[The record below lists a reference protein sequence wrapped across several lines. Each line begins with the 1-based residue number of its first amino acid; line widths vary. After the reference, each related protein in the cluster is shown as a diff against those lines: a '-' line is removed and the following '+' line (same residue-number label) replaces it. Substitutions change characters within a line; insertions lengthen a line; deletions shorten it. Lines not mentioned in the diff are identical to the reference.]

1 MARSVGRWI
10 ANMFLFLLLVAATG
24 GASYYGYLVHQR
36 LTSLERLAARVG
48 TEAAD
53 DLVGN
58 ADFMAAIEESLLAQ
72 YADEMHG
79 AAGEPGEPGPAGPP
93 GPSGPPGPPGPTGKS
108 GDAGEPGPTGPQG
121 EPGPTG
127 PQGNPGEP
135 GPPGKFPA
143 GAIMAFDIES
153 GCPDGWSP
161 FVDGLGRF
169 IIGAGDPA
177 SGRQAKD
184 GTSASKVHLPFRA
197 TGGAFGHRITSEE
210 LPPHSHGGAG
220 LEEYY
225 IANTVG
231 AGMGSP
237 ALTGRRKFMLILN
250 ERFPQ
255 GGDSPALMSST
266 GGGRPHSNM
275 PPYIALNLCRKN

>member
-1 MARSVGRWI
+1 
-10 ANMFLFLLLVAATG
+10 
-24 GASYYGYLVHQR
+24 
-36 LTSLERLAARVG
+36 
-48 TEAAD
+48 
-53 DLVGN
+53 
-58 ADFMAAIEESLLAQ
+58 
-72 YADEMHG
+72 
-79 AAGEPGEPGPAGPP
+79 
-93 GPSGPPGPPGPTGKS
+93 
-108 GDAGEPGPTGPQG
+108 
-121 EPGPTG
+121 
-127 PQGNPGEP
+127 
-135 GPPGKFPA
+135 
-143 GAIMAFDIES
+143 MAFDIES

-250 ERFPQ
+250 ERFPKVE
-255 GGDSPALMSST
+255 T
-266 GGGRPHSNM
+266 HRP
-275 PPYIALNLCRKN
+275 

>member
-127 PQGNPGEP
+127 PQGNPGDRDRLANF
-135 GPPGKFPA
+135 PPA
-143 GAIMAFDIES
+143 RLWRS
-153 GCPDGWSP
+153 
-161 FVDGLGRF
+161 
-169 IIGAGDPA
+169 
-177 SGRQAKD
+177 
-184 GTSASKVHLPFRA
+184 TSKADVQ
-197 TGGAFGHRITSEE
+197 TGGHHLS
-210 LPPHSHGGAG
+210 
-220 LEEYY
+220 
-225 IANTVG
+225 TV
-231 AGMGSP
+231 
-237 ALTGRRKFMLILN
+237 
-250 ERFPQ
+250 
-255 GGDSPALMSST
+255 
-266 GGGRPHSNM
+266 
-275 PPYIALNLCRKN
+275 